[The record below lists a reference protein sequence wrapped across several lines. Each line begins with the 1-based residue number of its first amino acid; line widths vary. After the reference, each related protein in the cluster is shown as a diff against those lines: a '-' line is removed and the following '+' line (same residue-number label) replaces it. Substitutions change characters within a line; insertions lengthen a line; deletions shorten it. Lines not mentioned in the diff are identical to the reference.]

1 MSKTTFFTAFSLCTI
16 LFAANLSS
24 LQAQTTNVWKGGF
37 PGRETDWNQSRNWS
51 LGKTPDVFD
60 RVIIPDVSASTQKYP
75 IVKEGE
81 IEVLSIDVR
90 TGASLT
96 LLRSARIVADE
107 FICDGTCNG
116 CERRV
121 LIEGATPPVT
131 ASRN

>member
-96 LLRSARIVADE
+96 FSVRHASWPTSLS
-107 FICDGTCNG
+107 
-116 CERRV
+116 
-121 LIEGATPPVT
+121 VT
-131 ASRN
+131 APATAANGGF